1 MSAKPSELSLNIL
14 KNKFQKSK
22 CKRLTVT
29 NGMMSFIFIYYHGYF
44 YFLKGIASVVM
55 SPI

>member
-29 NGMMSFIFIYYHGYF
+29 NGSEIEKKKSTKSFSFHS
-44 YFLKGIASVVM
+44 LLR
-55 SPI
+55 